1 MTSSEG
7 IDVDVPALTA
17 YAKQL
22 GYYETEADKFGS
34 LIDRADVT
42 NEAWGVMGVWAKQGY
57 TDRLGELRSLLDE
70 MKQGVETLTT
80 KIFDAAAAYQGTEDD
95 VVTVF
100 GQYEATIDGNAGRTP

>member
-7 IDVDVPALTA
+7 TNVDVPALTA

-22 GYYETEADKFGS
+22 GYYGGEADKFGS

-70 MKQGVETLTT
+70 MKEGVETLTT
-80 KIFDAAAAYQGTEDD
+80 KLHAAATAYQGTEDD
-95 VVTVF
+95 VVAVF
-100 GQYEATIDGNAGRTP
+100 GQYEATIDGMGKP